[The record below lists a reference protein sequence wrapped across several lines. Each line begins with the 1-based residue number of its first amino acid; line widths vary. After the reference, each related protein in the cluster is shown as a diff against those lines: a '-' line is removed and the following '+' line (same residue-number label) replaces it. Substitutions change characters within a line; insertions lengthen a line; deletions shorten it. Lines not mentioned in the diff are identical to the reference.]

1 MSRSTSA
8 SPIVVE
14 LSVSYE
20 HLETNV
26 RYALCSTTERSV
38 DDDGVRSTDLMLFS
52 VRTLS
57 LRKLQLPLL
66 AVMADQK

>member
-26 RYALCSTTERSV
+26 RYALVLLNVVQTTMEL
-38 DDDGVRSTDLMLFS
+38 DQLTWCY
-52 VRTLS
+52 S
-57 LRKLQLPLL
+57 LRELYRCGN
-66 AVMADQK
+66 